1 MDKRKSNE
9 IKNYLETNQNEN
21 TAFQNVWD
29 EAKTVLREFHSYADI
44 SQKKKNEKFQVN
56 NLTLH
61 LNQLEKKKEI
71 GSKQKERN
79 S

>member
-44 SQKKKNEKFQVN
+44 SQKKKKPKNFK
-56 NLTLH
+56 
-61 LNQLEKKKEI
+61 
-71 GSKQKERN
+71 
-79 S
+79 